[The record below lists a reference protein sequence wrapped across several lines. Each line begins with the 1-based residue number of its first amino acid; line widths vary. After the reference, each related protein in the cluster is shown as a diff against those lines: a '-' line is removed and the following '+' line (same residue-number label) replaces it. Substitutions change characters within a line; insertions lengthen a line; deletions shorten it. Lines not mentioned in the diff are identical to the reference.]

1 MHVDYMMSMNDILE
15 YLYMMI
21 YLRVLISFL
30 NLYLH
35 SVELNSTRYD
45 I

>member
-15 YLYMMI
+15 YLYIMI
-21 YLRVLISFL
+21 YFRVLISFL
-30 NLYLH
+30 ILYSH
-35 SVELNSTRYD
+35 SVELNSIRYD